1 MFRQAFAILVLSLAC
16 AAAVQAQ
23 GQVYTPTQSAYLKG
37 ELKRI
42 QERFVDQ
49 VSAASGVPKDTIRQW
64 VPTDGQDVPPKVNVV
79 QALQRSRGKPL
90 SDEERA
96 KVNAA
101 EQERFQAVEQ
111 ARARALQK

>member
-1 MFRQAFAILVLSLAC
+1 MFRQAFAILVFSLAC

-96 KVNAA
+96 KVTAA
-101 EQERFQAVEQ
+101 EQERFQAVDQ

>member
-1 MFRQAFAILVLSLAC
+1 MLKRTLVFLLLAVAC
-16 AAAVQAQ
+16 TAAVQAP
-23 GQVYTPTQSAYLKG
+23 GQTYTPTQSAYLKG

-42 QERFVDQ
+42 QERFVAQ
-49 VSAASGVPKDTIRQW
+49 VSGISGVPKDTIRQW

-90 SDEERA
+90 TEEEKA
-96 KVNAA
+96 KVAAA
-101 EQERFQAVEQ
+101 EEERFQAVEQ